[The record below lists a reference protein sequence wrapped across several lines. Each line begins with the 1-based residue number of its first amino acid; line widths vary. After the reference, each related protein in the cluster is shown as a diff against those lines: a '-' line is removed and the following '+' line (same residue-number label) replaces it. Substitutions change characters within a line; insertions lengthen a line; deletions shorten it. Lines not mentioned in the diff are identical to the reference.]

1 MSELIIRAK
10 HVRAMKMIF
19 KASVLIKPVLQLII
33 IADSMPEARKEIQ
46 SQYSLKRTV
55 YHM

>member
-19 KASVLIKPVLQLII
+19 KASVLIKPALQLIL

-46 SQYSLKRTV
+46 SQYSLNRTV

>member
-10 HVRAMKMIF
+10 HVRAMKTIF
-19 KASVLIKPVLQLII
+19 KASILIKPVLQLIFK
-33 IADSMPEARKEIQ
+33 ADSMHEAQKEIQ
-46 SQYSLKRTV
+46 SQYSLIRTV

>member
-10 HVRAMKMIF
+10 HVRAMKTIF
-19 KASVLIKPVLQLII
+19 KASVLKPVLQLIL
-33 IADSMPEARKEIQ
+33 IADSMPEAQKEIQ
-46 SQYSLKRTV
+46 SQYSLNRTV

>member
-19 KASVLIKPVLQLII
+19 KASVLTKPVLQLIS

-46 SQYSLKRTV
+46 SQYSLNRTV